1 MASTQISPGVV
12 VLERDL
18 TNSVNATVDNVAA
31 VVGTFEKGPVEEVRV
46 ISNERQ
52 LIEEF
57 GKPNDYNY
65 EYWFSAAQFLL
76 YGGSVK
82 VVRAANDTLKNAI
95 DTAQITLATFAATDT
110 TLTVTDA
117 TDIDVNDLLK
127 INDEII
133 KVTAVS
139 GTDLT
144 VDRAQL
150 ATTAVL
156 HPASSQI
163 TLIEPGTV
171 SPIDNSGATISD
183 SATTIPVTSQ
193 ATLGATV
200 NGYIRIDDEILQ
212 VTAISTNDLTV
223 TRAALGTAAAAHTD
237 GVDVT
242 KLTVTTNKTTVNET
256 TVTGVAAPI
265 IKNLDEYEA
274 VTESAANNWK
284 WAARSPGSYGNS
296 LRVVMTDAGPDQV
309 LMMGAPASGAER
321 KFLLVRELLFL
332 QPTPALRSITTSSN

>member
-46 ISNERQ
+46 ISNEKQ

-82 VVRAANDTLKNAI
+82 VVRAANDTLKNSI

-127 INDEII
+127 INDEIM

-139 GTDLT
+139 GLDLT

-163 TLIEPGTV
+163 MLIEPSTS
-171 SPIDNSGATISD
+171 SPINNSCLLYTSPSPRDQRGSRMPS
-183 SATTIPVTSQ
+183 SA
-193 ATLGATV
+193 
-200 NGYIRIDDEILQ
+200 
-212 VTAISTNDLTV
+212 
-223 TRAALGTAAAAHTD
+223 
-237 GVDVT
+237 
-242 KLTVTTNKTTVNET
+242 
-256 TVTGVAAPI
+256 
-265 IKNLDEYEA
+265 
-274 VTESAANNWK
+274 
-284 WAARSPGSYGNS
+284 
-296 LRVVMTDAGPDQV
+296 
-309 LMMGAPASGAER
+309 
-321 KFLLVRELLFL
+321 
-332 QPTPALRSITTSSN
+332 